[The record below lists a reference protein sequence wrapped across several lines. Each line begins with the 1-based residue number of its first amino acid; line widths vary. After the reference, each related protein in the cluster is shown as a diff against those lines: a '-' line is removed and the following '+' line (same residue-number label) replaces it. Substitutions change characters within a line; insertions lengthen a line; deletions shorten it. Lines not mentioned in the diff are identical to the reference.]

1 MPSKN
6 SINRPKLTTNVRSK
20 QQTLAR
26 KRDARERKGHF
37 TLARSEEGSRSGEAK
52 SAPVDLYFGRE
63 SPATRRA
70 QPGRGGLTTKTL
82 SKKRAKKIERN
93 LKYAAQRRLLTD
105 VQANAEGADDDEMS
119 VDATGQA
126 KAIARKQDI
135 AAKKASKNSG
145 SLVREALWKAIEDAG
160 SQGLTLQTGNGTTL
174 GGPFFP

>member
-6 SINRPKLTTNVRSK
+6 SINRPKLTTNVRAK

-82 SKKRAKKIERN
+82 SKKRAQKIERN

-105 VQANAEGADDDEMS
+105 VQAGIESDEMS

-126 KAIARKQDI
+126 KAIARKQEI
-135 AAKKASKNSG
+135 ASAKASKNNS
-145 SLVREALWKAIEDAG
+145 SLVREALWKAIDDA
-160 SQGLTLQTGNGTTL
+160 STQGLTLQTGNGTTL
-174 GGPFFP
+174 GGAFFP